1 MALVQAGSDM
11 GNWDVMN
18 PPVEPDGQAYTQKDF
33 KTGRIWVNCPYC
45 GSRNFFVNENT
56 RIENMP
62 WKCKGSKCKREF
74 EVNYG
79 CGG

>member
-1 MALVQAGSDM
+1 MALVQVESDM

-18 PPVEPDGQAYTQKDF
+18 PPVEPDGQAYTERDNQ
-33 KTGRIWVNCPYC
+33 GRLWVCC
-45 GSRNFFVNENT
+45 GWCGNRNFLIRPTT

>member
-1 MALVQAGSDM
+1 MVLVQVGSDM

-18 PPVEPDGQAYTQKDF
+18 PPVEPDGQANIDRDNQ
-33 KTGRIWVNCPYC
+33 GRLWVSCPWC
-45 GSRNFFVNENT
+45 GNRNFLIRPTT